1 MFYYMDSPIGVLQIE
16 SKGDVLYSMRIIN
29 NFTSEFVT
37 PNDNIIVKQ
46 LNEYFAGSRT
56 VFNINK
62 KLIGTPF
69 QLRVWQAL
77 EEIPYGET
85 VTYKQ
90 IAEKIGQPKAVRAVG
105 GAIHRNPIPIIIPC
119 HRVVGSNGKMVG
131 FAFGIGIK
139 EWLLKLENSINNQN

>member
-16 SKGDVLYSMRIIN
+16 SKGDVLYSVRIIN

>member
-1 MFYYMDSPIGVLQIE
+1 MILMVIWH
-16 SKGDVLYSMRIIN
+16 RI
-29 NFTSEFVT
+29 
-37 PNDNIIVKQ
+37 KQ
-46 LNEYFAGSRT
+46 LDEYFAGSRT

-77 EEIPYGET
+77 EEIPYGKT

-105 GAIHRNPIPIIIPC
+105 GVIHRNPIPIIVPC
-119 HRVVGSNGKMVG
+119 HRVIGANGKMVG
-131 FAFGIGIK
+131 FAYGIEIK
-139 EWLLKLENSINNQN
+139 EQLLKLENSKT